1 MRSILRTTLAALSLA
16 LPVPAFC
23 ETVKPVPLPALGA
36 DIAQTSVSGISSG
49 AYMAGQFE
57 IAHSKLVVGAAII
70 GLALTQRVVED
81 AHGGN
86 LSLEPTDA
94 GASFLIELPLHES

>member
-1 MRSILRTTLAALSLA
+1 MGDRAQPRQRIPLKAGEPCPGVHGDVRRSLFQPGVTT
-16 LPVPAFC
+16 
-23 ETVKPVPLPALGA
+23 KQG
-36 DIAQTSVSGISSG
+36 GWG
-49 AYMAGQFE
+49 
-57 IAHSKLVVGAAII
+57 I

-94 GASFLIELPLHES
+94 GASFLIELPLHDS